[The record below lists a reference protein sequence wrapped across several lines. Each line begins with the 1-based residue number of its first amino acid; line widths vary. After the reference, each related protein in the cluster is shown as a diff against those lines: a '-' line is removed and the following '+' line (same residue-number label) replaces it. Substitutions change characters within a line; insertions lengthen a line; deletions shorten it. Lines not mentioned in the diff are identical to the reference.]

1 MSRWVYKQNLYPG
14 TSSFVTARRI
24 VHVGVDPTGPQDGP
38 TIWFESGTNDLRP
51 IELRV
56 YATGETIADDD
67 MAHLGSVVTPVGL
80 VWHVYTRSGGGL

>member
-38 TIWFESGTNDLRP
+38 TIWFESGTSCASMQLARRSP
-51 IELRV
+51 TTTWRTLAAWSLLWASSGTSTR
-56 YATGETIADDD
+56 AAG
-67 MAHLGSVVTPVGL
+67 VGCE
-80 VWHVYTRSGGGL
+80 